1 MIAPIRPPE
10 AASDGTQLTPARRAV
25 AELFFRDSGRES
37 AVSGPPVSRFVA
49 WLFAGWA
56 FALVASY
63 LLRGSWWN
71 RGS

>member
-10 AASDGTQLTPARRAV
+10 AAGDAARLAPARRAV
-25 AELFFRDSGRES
+25 ADLLFRDAGGS
-37 AVSGPPVSRFVA
+37 AASGPPVPRFVA
-49 WLFAGWA
+49 WLFVGWA

-63 LLRGSWWN
+63 LLRGGWWN

>member
-10 AASDGTQLTPARRAV
+10 TAGDGARLTPARRAV
-25 AELFFRDSGRES
+25 ADLFFHDAGHV
-37 AVSGPPVSRFVA
+37 APGPPVSRFVA
-49 WLFAGWA
+49 WLFVGWA

-63 LLRGSWWN
+63 LLRGGWWN